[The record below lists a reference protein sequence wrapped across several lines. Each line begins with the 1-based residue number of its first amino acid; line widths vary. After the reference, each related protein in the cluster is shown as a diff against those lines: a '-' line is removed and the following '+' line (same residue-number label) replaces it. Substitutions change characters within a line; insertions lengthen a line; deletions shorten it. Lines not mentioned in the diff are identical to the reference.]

1 MSTMP
6 AALFTAPRRF
16 EIKEVSVPA
25 VEPGGVLVRVCQCGV
40 CGSDLHFYR
49 GELPLP
55 PGTCMGHEMS
65 GEVVEVGSGVGDFRP
80 GDRVCIEP
88 LLVCGT
94 CQYCRSGQY
103 QLCRQRRLL
112 GAPLPGGFARYV
124 QAPAYCIY
132 RLPDAIDFEV
142 GSLVEPLAVA
152 IHGLRLGGASVGER
166 VLVLGAGT
174 IGLMAV
180 VAAREMGAASVA
192 VCGRHEHQRKAALA
206 LGADAAVEDS
216 QEALT
221 ALSSD
226 GGGSAWESPFDLVVE
241 AVGGHA
247 DTISQAVNMARFGGR
262 IVVVGLF
269 TQPTTLNAMSVM
281 LKEMRLVG
289 AMTYGR
295 AGTRSDFA
303 LALEIAGRRAPALR
317 SLVTHR
323 FPLERTGE
331 AFETANDKKTG
342 SLKVSVTP

>member
-1 MSTMP
+1 MPTMP
-6 AALFTAPRRF
+6 AALFASPRTF
-16 EIKEVSVPA
+16 EIKEVEVPA
-25 VEPGGVLVRVCQCGV
+25 LEPGGVLVRVCQCGV

-65 GEVVEVGSGVGDFRP
+65 GEVAEVGPGVEGLRP

-94 CQYCRSGQY
+94 CQYCRSGEY

-124 QAPAYCIY
+124 RAPAYCIY
-132 RLPDAIDFEV
+132 RLPDAVDFEV

-166 VLVLGAGT
+166 VLILGAGA

-180 VAAREMGAASVA
+180 VAAREMGAASIA

-216 QEALT
+216 PEAL
-221 ALSSD
+221 ASLS
-226 GGGSAWESPFDLVVE
+226 GSAWESPFDLVVE

-262 IVVVGLF
+262 IAVVGLF
-269 TQPTTLNAMSVM
+269 TQPTTLNATSVM

-303 LALEIAGRRAPALR
+303 LALEIAGRRASALR

-331 AFETANDKKTG
+331 AFETADDKKTG
-342 SLKVSVTP
+342 SLKVSVIP

>member
-1 MSTMP
+1 
-6 AALFTAPRRF
+6 
-16 EIKEVSVPA
+16 
-25 VEPGGVLVRVCQCGV
+25 
-40 CGSDLHFYR
+40 
-49 GELPLP
+49 
-55 PGTCMGHEMS
+55 MGHEMS
-65 GEVVEVGSGVGDFRP
+65 GEVVEVGPGVEDFRP

-166 VLVLGAGT
+166 ILVLGAGT

-180 VAAREMGAASVA
+180 VAAREMGAASIA

-206 LGADAAVEDS
+206 LGADAAVEDNP
-216 QEALT
+216 EAL
-221 ALSSD
+221 ASLS
-226 GGGSAWESPFDLVVE
+226 GSAWESPFDLVVE

-262 IVVVGLF
+262 IAVVGLF
-269 TQPTTLNAMSVM
+269 TQPTALNAMSVM

-303 LALEIAGRRAPALR
+303 LALEVAGRRATDLR

-323 FPLERTGE
+323 FPLERTAE

-342 SLKVSVTP
+342 SLKVSVIP